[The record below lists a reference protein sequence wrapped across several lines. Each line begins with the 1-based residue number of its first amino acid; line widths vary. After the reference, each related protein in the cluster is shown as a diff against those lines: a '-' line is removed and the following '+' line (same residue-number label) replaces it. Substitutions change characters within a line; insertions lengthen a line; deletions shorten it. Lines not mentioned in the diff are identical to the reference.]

1 MIGSLEDMLKLIF
14 TIPSVKLAQ
23 LTQFDLDLI

>member
-1 MIGSLEDMLKLIF
+1 MIGSLENMLKLIF
-14 TIPSVKLAQ
+14 TITSVKLAQ